1 MQGRRYGR
9 PLVRGSI
16 SKQVKDMLSEFHS
29 LRGLGRHSHG
39 AVGADVDGVGVVD
52 VVAAVEAAD
61 DKDAVAAV
69 NAADALESMG
79 FDDDAIAARD
89 AGFSLDTETLAPLV
103 LSRPASGLPC
113 APVAA

>member
-1 MQGRRYGR
+1 VNFIASVAWG
-9 PLVRGSI
+9 
-16 SKQVKDMLSEFHS
+16 DTAT
-29 LRGLGRHSHG
+29 G
-39 AVGADVDGVGVVD
+39 AVGAVVDGVGVVD

-61 DKDAVAAV
+61 DKAAVAAV